1 MPTSAATRRVT
12 VTLDTSLVSK
22 LDFISSKLRCSR
34 ASLLAVIIG
43 ESADPLVSIASC
55 LPDPD
60 QPVDASDARR
70 FRGESARIIGEQVTK
85 LLAGDAQNDMFS
97 K

>member
-1 MPTSAATRRVT
+1 MSNSVETRRVT
-12 VTLDTSLVSK
+12 VTLDASLVPK

-43 ESADPLVSIASC
+43 ESVDPLVSIASC

-70 FRGESARIIGEQVTK
+70 FRGESARIIGEQVSK
-85 LLAGDAQNDMFS
+85 LLSGDVQNDMFP